1 MIAGFVRGQTFRL
14 SVPRIAADTIDY
26 LTAKFLFQSSD
37 WDGLEKWA
45 HFALGDAAYD
55 IRLTDDEITADSH
68 LNLTAGKWTVYLHG
82 NRYAE
87 GKVVQRVTTET
98 QTLDVLPTGTLDGE
112 PFPTVPPS
120 AGEQIIASAEAA
132 EAGAK
137 AAAAE
142 ARQAADEAAQYEP
155 EVFWAEYGV
164 TAFADVAAAYDA
176 GKLCGVRY
184 LNLRFIAA
192 RTSYA
197 TERFIEFTGTSYYR
211 DHYMIRVTAS
221 DRWSIHEEELLTR
234 RFDVAENIEVDPD
247 STEVPT
253 VKAVYE
259 AIQTY
264 SDPAIV
270 EALRKAKESGEFDGE
285 PGENGITPHIGANG
299 NWYIGETDTGIA
311 AQGNPGRGITSVE
324 RTSGTGAA
332 GTTDT
337 YTITYTDGT
346 TSTFGVYNG
355 KNGTKGDKGD
365 DYVLTDA
372 DKQEIA
378 GMIPGGGGG
387 SGNDDLIVTITN
399 SDGTY
404 TADHTYTEIETAIN
418 AKRRVRVF
426 DESSLTGKPQEYPLY
441 SAGINSLNG
450 QFIGFSYISGSRIN
464 SYEYFASGEIR
475 KIGSEIVPKYR
486 GATEQYN
493 GVYGYVPAATAGQ
506 QDYIFHGD
514 GAWRK
519 PVETISSASANTDI
533 PTAKAVYDAI
543 QAAIP
548 GSGDNSGGSA
558 GMVVFTVAYIDGQ
571 IIQLEDPVVYPGGA
585 NPLDLLMAGQ
595 ARMVVITPSSGEG
608 ESVEKI
614 GVLEFF
620 HVDIS
625 SLVVQFVGTI
635 TGVNG
640 NEAVMVELSLE
651 ANETT
656 IVPIVQNS
664 AGSGSSGGG
673 GVVTITD
680 NGDGTYSSSHT
691 PAEIAAMAET
701 GAVVAVMENALGLLS
716 AIPLY
721 MCVDEV
727 AVFKDFDIDEDIAD
741 TKKILVNSI
750 VVMESSVTV
759 NISTIG
765 NMDGA
770 SASVGGN
777 NGFVPAP
784 AAGEQN
790 MVLHGDGTWRAA
802 LSEEDKMELVTRVL
816 EKLPTWEGG
825 TY

>member
-1 MIAGFVRGQTFRL
+1 MIAGFVRGQTLRL

-37 WDGLEKWA
+37 WDGLEKWV

-55 IRLTDDEITADSH
+55 IRLTDDEITADAH
-68 LNLTAGKWTVYLHG
+68 LNLAAGKWTVYLHG
-82 NRYAE
+82 NRYAD

-142 ARQAADEAAQYEP
+142 ARQAADEAAAYEP

-221 DRWSIHEEELLTR
+221 DRWSIYEEELLTR

-299 NWYIGETDTGIA
+299 NWYVGETDTGIP
-311 AQGNPGRGITSVE
+311 AQGDPG
-324 RTSGTGAA
+324 
-332 GTTDT
+332 
-337 YTITYTDGT
+337 
-346 TSTFGVYNG
+346 N
-355 KNGTKGDKGD
+355 

-378 GMIPGGGGG
+378 GMIPGGG
-387 SGNDDLIVTITN
+387 SGDNTLVVTVTS
-399 SDGTY
+399 SDGVT
-404 TADHTYTEIETAIN
+404 TADHTFDEIHAAFTEKKKVVAYYNNLWYTEFREAKNANGEFLYYNFSAVYTSVNLVRNSIQFYADGRISRMSSNPQTATMVG
-418 AKRRVRVF
+418 AS
-426 DESSLTGKPQEYPLY
+426 DTEYGESG
-441 SAGINSLNG
+441 
-450 QFIGFSYISGSRIN
+450 
-464 SYEYFASGEIR
+464 
-475 KIGSEIVPKYR
+475 IVPMPWK
-486 GATEQYN
+486 
-493 GVYGYVPAATAGQ
+493 GQ
-506 QDYIFHGD
+506 QDHILRGD
-514 GAWRK
+514 GTWKA
-519 PVETISSASANTDI
+519 PTETISSSSTDSEI

-543 QAAIP
+543 Q
-548 GSGDNSGGSA
+548 NSGGKA
-558 GMVVFTVAYIDGQ
+558 GMVVFTVAYIDGAAMM
-571 IIQLEDPVVYPGGA
+571 LDDPMLYPEGA
-585 NPLDLLMAGQ
+585 DIMALLTAGQ
-595 ARMVVITPSSGEG
+595 ARMLVIEPSDSEDAFA
-608 ESVEKI
+608 KKL
-614 GVLEFF
+614 GVLELFF
-620 HVDIS
+620 LDTDNGA
-625 SLVVQFVGTI
+625 LQFAGTI

-640 NEAVMVELSLE
+640 NEAVMAELSLE
-651 ANETT
+651 TNEIT
-656 IVPIVQNS
+656 IVPAVQNS

-691 PAEIAAMAET
+691 PTEIAAMAET
-701 GAVVAVMENALGLLS
+701 GAVVAAAQGGV
-716 AIPLY
+716 IPLLQY
-721 MCVDEV
+721 DADM
-727 AVFKDFDIDEDIAD
+727 AVFSLFMLEDDMAGQGAFVVTNDGALFDTISYYVGEMHGAD
-741 TKKILVNSI
+741 TDN
-750 VVMESSVTV
+750 
-759 NISTIG
+759 
-765 NMDGA
+765 DGT
-770 SASVGGN
+770 GGT
-777 NGFVPAP
+777 VPAP
-784 AAGEQN
+784 SAGQQDA
-790 MVLHGDGTWRAA
+790 VLHGDGTWRAA

-816 EKLPTWEGG
+816 EKLPTWDGG